1 MASSVPPYSSAGLA
15 ARARP
20 LVLVEGW
27 VRPPLVAVEAS
38 FDDVLDPLA
47 PSEAEAV
54 ARAGDKRR
62 AEFRA
67 GRHCARRALAALGLP
82 PVAIPQ
88 ERARTPR
95 WPAGVVGSISHSG
108 NLEWGHAVAVAGRA
122 ADVRAVG
129 VDIER
134 ERALDPEL
142 WERVLTPEEQR
153 FVATLPSA
161 EREQVAL
168 VMFCAKECVHKCQ
181 FPLLGVPL
189 EFHEVSL
196 RLDLAAQRFTIR
208 STHPGVDALLA
219 TPATE
224 ARYQRV
230 DGWLACLVTVAP

>member
-1 MASSVPPYSSAGLA
+1 MSSNAPSDPARGRAS
-15 ARARP
+15 RARP
-20 LVLVEGW
+20 LLLVGGW
-27 VRPPLVAVEAS
+27 VQAPLVAVEAD
-38 FDDVLDPLA
+38 FHDDLDALEPA
-47 PSEAEAV
+47 EIEAV
-54 ARAGDKRR
+54 ARAGEKRR

-67 GRHCARRALAALGLP
+67 GRHCARRALRALGLT

-88 ERARTPR
+88 ESSRMPR

-108 NLEWGHAVAVAGRA
+108 NLEWGHAVAVVGRA
-122 ADVRAVG
+122 SEVRALG

-142 WERVLTPEEQR
+142 WARVLTPEELR
-153 FVATLPSA
+153 FVATLPSD

-168 VMFCAKECVHKCQ
+168 VMFSAKECVHKCQ
-181 FPLLGVPL
+181 YPLLGVPL

-196 RLDLAAQRFTIR
+196 QLDLSAHTFTIR

-219 TPATE
+219 NAMTLG
-224 ARYQRV
+224 RYQRV

>member
-1 MASSVPPYSSAGLA
+1 MSSSAPPDPASGLA
-15 ARARP
+15 SRVRP
-20 LVLVEGW
+20 LKLVANW
-27 VRPPLVAVEAS
+27 VQPPLVAVEVGFHDA
-38 FDDVLDPLA
+38 LDPLEPA
-47 PSEAEAV
+47 EAEAV

-62 AEFRA
+62 TEFRA
-67 GRHCARRALAALGLP
+67 GRHCARRALGALGLP
-82 PVAIPQ
+82 RVAIPQ
-88 ERARTPR
+88 ERSRTPR

-108 NLEWGHAVAVAGRA
+108 NLEWGHAVAIVARSSQ
-122 ADVRAVG
+122 VRALG

-142 WERVLTPEEQR
+142 WERVLTAEEQR
-153 FVATLPSA
+153 FVAALPSG

-196 RLDLAAQRFTIR
+196 LLDLAAQRFTIR

-219 TPATE
+219 TAATE

-230 DGWLACLVTVAP
+230 DGWLACLVTVTP